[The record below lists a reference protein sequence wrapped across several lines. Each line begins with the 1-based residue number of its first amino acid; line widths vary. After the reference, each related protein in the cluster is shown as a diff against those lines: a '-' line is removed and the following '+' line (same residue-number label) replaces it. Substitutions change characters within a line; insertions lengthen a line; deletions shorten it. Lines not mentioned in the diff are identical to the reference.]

1 MDCGHNWPYGSHRK
15 LSEEGSGFV
24 SEPVFPPVI
33 SEAESNH
40 NPTSFHLNPRSLSTS
55 NLSSFSN
62 GGFYA
67 GSSTVCLL
75 IGLLTLFL
83 SPRLLYLQ
91 LENPVLALN

>member
-1 MDCGHNWPYGSHRK
+1 MVTIDLTAVTVNSQK
-15 LSEEGSGFV
+15 KAVALV

-67 GSSTVCLL
+67 GSSAVCLL
-75 IGLLTLFL
+75 TGLLTLFL
-83 SPRLLYLQ
+83 SARLLYLQ